1 MMHQGAG
8 NPTTHSLSVDVRC
21 VEGVTYLSL
30 AGRLDAHTSPQ
41 LYEVRLPLTGSR
53 TVVFDVSGLDCVDAA
68 GIRALLR
75 LEAAVT
81 GTGGAVEIAG
91 VDGIVHHLLSVEN
104 GFDADVDI
112 GDDIPSVAT
121 LRPRGAREGVRG
133 A

>member
-1 MMHQGAG
+1 MMNQGAG
-8 NPTTHSLSVDVRC
+8 NPTTHSLSVEVRC
-21 VEGVTYLSL
+21 VEGVTYITL

-41 LYEVRLPLTGSR
+41 VYAVRLPLTGSR
-53 TVVFDVSGLDCVDAA
+53 TVVFDVSSLDCVDAA

-81 GTGGAVEIAG
+81 GAGGTVEIAG
-91 VDGIVHHLLSVEN
+91 VNGIVHHMLSVEN

-121 LRPRGAREGVRG
+121 LRPKRRP
-133 A
+133 